1 MQHWQQRARNLAL
14 TDKRKAHKQ
23 GSAIVDW
30 MRKEADDRTKQ
41 DQVPQDGHLEIV
53 PVVDH
58 QDERV
63 PVRAVRTDEDLEG
76 S

>member
-1 MQHWQQRARNLAL
+1 M
-14 TDKRKAHKQ
+14 RKA
-23 GSAIVDW
+23 
-30 MRKEADDRTKQ
+30 ADDRTKQ
-41 DQVPQDGHLEIV
+41 DVVPQDGHLANV

-63 PVRAVRTDEDLEG
+63 QVRVVRTDEDVPR

>member
-1 MQHWQQRARNLAL
+1 MQHWQQRARNRAL

-23 GSAIVDW
+23 GAAIVDY
-30 MRKEADDRTKQ
+30 MRKAADDRTKQ
-41 DQVPQDGHLEIV
+41 DEVPQDGHLANV

-63 PVRAVRTDEDLEG
+63 QVRVVRTDEDVPR